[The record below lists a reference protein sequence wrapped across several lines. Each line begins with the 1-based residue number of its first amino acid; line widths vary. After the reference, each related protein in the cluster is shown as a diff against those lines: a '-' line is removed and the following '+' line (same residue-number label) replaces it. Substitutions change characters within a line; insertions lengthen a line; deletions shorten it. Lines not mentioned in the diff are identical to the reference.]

1 MHLHIK
7 YPCGFSSQLYED
19 YLVVLADLIRSRNNT
34 QYVRRHVEFAS
45 VTDKEI
51 IENVQ
56 KKAVKMISGLAGNT
70 YEEKCK
76 ELGLESL
83 EARRNKQDLLQTYK
97 IFNGKDRIKQ
107 EVLFTTAGENTAR
120 HTRFTTDPVNIV
132 EKRYK
137 KILIF
142 GPSSGILEQIKPRG

>member
-19 YLVVLADLIRSRNNT
+19 YLVVPADLIRSRNNT

-97 IFNGKDRIKQ
+97 IFNGKDSIDD
-107 EVLFTTAGENTAR
+107 L
-120 HTRFTTDPVNIV
+120 
-132 EKRYK
+132 
-137 KILIF
+137 
-142 GPSSGILEQIKPRG
+142 